1 MSGLKDRINQD
12 LKAAMISRDSFLSD
26 VLKGLKSAILNQE
39 IAEGKR
45 DEGLDDQAIEVLLAR
60 ELKKREEAAK
70 LYEQGGNQMMAD
82 KERKEKEVIS
92 TFLPK
97 QLTESEIGIIV
108 DQVILDVGAGS
119 PQDMGKVIGAV
130 KAKTGTTAD
139 GALIAKIAKNKLQ

>member
-1 MSGLKDRINQD
+1 MSGLKDRINKD

-26 VLKGLKSAILNQE
+26 VLKGLKAAILNQE

-45 DEGLDDQAIEVLLAR
+45 EEGLDDHAIEFLLAR
-60 ELKKREEAAK
+60 ESKKREEAAK

-92 TFLPK
+92 TFLPE
-97 QLTESEIGIIV
+97 QLTESEIEVLI
-108 DQVILDVGAGS
+108 DKVILDVGAAG